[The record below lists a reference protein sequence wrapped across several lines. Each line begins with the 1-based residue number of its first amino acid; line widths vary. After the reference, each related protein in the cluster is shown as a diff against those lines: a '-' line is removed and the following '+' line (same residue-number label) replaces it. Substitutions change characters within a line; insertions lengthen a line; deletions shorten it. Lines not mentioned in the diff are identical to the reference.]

1 MKKTETAWWLV
12 FIAAAVSLPAI
23 AYVLSAVL
31 PDYQFRDALLACM
44 IGSNSFLFTEQVFGR

>member
-1 MKKTETAWWLV
+1 MKNRTAWWLV
-12 FIAAAVSLPAI
+12 FMVATVSLPAI

-44 IGSNSFLFTEQVFGR
+44 IGLNSCLLAGQVVGH

>member
-1 MKKTETAWWLV
+1 MKNRAVWWLV
-12 FIAAAVSLPAI
+12 FMATAVSLPAT

-44 IGSNSFLFTEQVFGR
+44 IGSNSFLFTVQVFGR